1 MEFFNN
7 TSNESLKF
15 KLNSEG
21 ININRIEPR
30 LILTTSENKNYFFV
44 GKVRN
49 DVCEF
54 DIPELSLYEKND
66 NGKIKFEIISDDL
79 YFPVW
84 NDEFKIVSKASIKIE
99 EMFTTENK
107 QSSKPKI
114 TTNPMFEKKPSKNYL
129 DDDDDDDED
138 DVNILPN
145 IDKERKEREIIIERK
160 KEDIK
165 KQKYGFKKFTD
176 F

>member
-7 TSNESLKF
+7 TNNDSLKF

-30 LILTTSENKNYFFV
+30 LILTTSENKNYFFI

-84 NDEFKIVSKASIKIE
+84 NDDFKVVSKASIKIE
-99 EMFTTENK
+99 EMFVTENK
-107 QSSKPKI
+107 QSVKPKI
-114 TTNPMFEKKPSKNYL
+114 TSDLIFEKTPKNIIEEDYE
-129 DDDDDDDED
+129 ED
-138 DVNILPN
+138 DVNVLPN
-145 IDKERKEREIIIERK
+145 IEEDRKERLIERK
-160 KEDIK
+160 REEIK
-165 KQKYGFKKFTD
+165 KQKISGFRKFTD